1 MNEVQGIISNIYSA
15 ISMLAVNNDMLLLVV
30 IAVALIGFRL
40 GRLWGMLKNFIA
52 LAIVVLGLYAM
63 PINNQLNNDLLSL
76 STSLAENGLSNSQ
89 FDKILTS
96 VCSSGSPINIWEYKK
111 LSDAFMSDQKDFF
124 KEHAVF
130 NIANIENQNKLGICQ
145 NTDSMRQKSIN

>member
-15 ISMLAVNNDMLLLVV
+15 ISMLAINNDMLLLVV

-52 LAIVVLGLYAM
+52 LAIVVLGLYVL

-76 STSLAENGLSNSQ
+76 SASLAGNGISNSQ
-89 FDKILTS
+89 FDKILNS
-96 VCSSGSPINIWEYKK
+96 VCNSSSTINIWEYKK

-124 KEHAVF
+124 KEHTVF
-130 NIANIENQNKLGICQ
+130 NIANIENENTLGICQ

>member
-1 MNEVQGIISNIYSA
+1 MNEVQEIISNIYSA

-30 IAVALIGFRL
+30 FAVALIGFRL

-63 PINNQLNNDLLSL
+63 PINNQLNTDLLNLSASL
-76 STSLAENGLSNSQ
+76 EENGINNSQ
-89 FDKILTS
+89 FDKILNS
-96 VCSSGSPINIWEYKK
+96 VCNSSSPINIWEYKK
-111 LSDAFMSDQKDFF
+111 LLDAFMSDQKDFF

-145 NTDSMRQKSIN
+145 NTNSMRQKSIN